1 MCTVFSSARGVSDI
15 PNLCLNELT
24 IVHFIEL
31 DHLNDRFLCVVFRVR
46 GLPPPQGSGAAAIM
60 DEGTCVA

>member
-15 PNLCLNELT
+15 QISCLNELT

>member
-1 MCTVFSSARGVSDI
+1 MCTVFSSAREVSDI
-15 PNLCLNELT
+15 PNLCMNELT

-46 GLPPPQGSGAAAIM
+46 GLPPPQNSVTAVAM
-60 DEGTCVA
+60 SEGVA